1 VKVPMLLAQ
10 VEANDAMTEDGSGSL
25 GAELQRLS
33 IYCDQ
38 SFAFY
43 DAIVESAS
51 DESMMRTAQ
60 TLTSSALD
68 RIGILNRLTRAG

>member
-1 VKVPMLLAQ
+1 MAWELL
-10 VEANDAMTEDGSGSL
+10 
-25 GAELQRLS
+25 RLS

-43 DAIVESAS
+43 DAIVESTS

-68 RIGILNRLTRAG
+68 RIGVLKQNTGAG